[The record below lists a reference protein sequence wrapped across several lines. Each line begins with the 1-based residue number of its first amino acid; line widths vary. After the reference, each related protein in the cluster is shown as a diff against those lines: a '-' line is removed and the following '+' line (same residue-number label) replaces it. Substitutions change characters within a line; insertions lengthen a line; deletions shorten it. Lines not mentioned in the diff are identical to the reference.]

1 MISGSP
7 RKKSVYAA
15 ASARSGKN
23 TGPRSVRATAISM
36 PSTST
41 ATPQISSSRTFSHS
55 PSRTFGNA
63 SRAYCPLKNVSLVRG
78 QPGAP
83 TTTR

>member
-15 ASARSGKN
+15 ASTRSGKN
-23 TGPRSVRATAISM
+23 TGPRRVRAIAISM
-36 PSTST
+36 PRTRT
-41 ATPQISSSRTFSHS
+41 ATPQISSRRTFSHN
-55 PSRTFGNA
+55 PSRTFGSA
-63 SRAYCPLKNVSLVRG
+63 SRAYWALKNVSLVRG
-78 QPGAP
+78 QPGAS